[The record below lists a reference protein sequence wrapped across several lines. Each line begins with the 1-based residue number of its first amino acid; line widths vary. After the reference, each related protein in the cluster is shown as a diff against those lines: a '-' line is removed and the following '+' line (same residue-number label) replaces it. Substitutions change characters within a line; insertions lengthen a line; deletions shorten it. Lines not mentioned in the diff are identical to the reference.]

1 MSTSSD
7 ERGGAG
13 GEALFRSRGEE
24 ETRTLGRALGARLEP
39 GSVVAL
45 VGPLGAGK
53 TRFVRGLAEGFGV
66 ADLDAV
72 RSPTYVLHHVYRA
85 PRGFLHHVDAYR
97 LSGEAEF
104 EALDVLGV
112 MAPGDCLAV
121 EWAEKIAGALPRET
135 IWIEIA
141 LPDDSPGEPGQ
152 REIRT
157 PARGAAAT
165 AWAAP

>member
-7 ERGGAG
+7 ERSGRDGA
-13 GEALFRSRGEE
+13 ALFSSRGEE
-24 ETRTLGRALGARLEP
+24 ETEALGRALGERLPP
-39 GSVVAL
+39 GSIVAL

-53 TRFVRGLAEGFGV
+53 TRFVRGLADGLGV

-85 PRGFLHHVDAYR
+85 RRGALHHVDAYR
-97 LSGEAEF
+97 LSGAAEY
-104 EALDVLGV
+104 EALDVAGV

-121 EWAEKIAGALPRET
+121 EWADRIDSALPSGAIR
-135 IWIEIA
+135 IEIA
-141 LPDDSPGEPGQ
+141 FPDDPSHEPGR

-157 PARGAAAT
+157 PAGGIAAA
-165 AWAAP
+165 AFSRP